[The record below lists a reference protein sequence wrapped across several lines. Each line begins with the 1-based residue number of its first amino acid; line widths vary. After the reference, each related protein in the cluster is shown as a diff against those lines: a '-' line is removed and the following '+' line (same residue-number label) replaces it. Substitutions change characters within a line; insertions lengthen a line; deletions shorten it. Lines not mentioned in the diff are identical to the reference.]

1 MASEAEE
8 LRKIRKR
15 VEALNPPSVGCGV
28 FVGLWLFV
36 ASVLVLRGCFGVDA
50 LWAIRNP
57 APIQSTAPA
66 TTPATS
72 AGQLDEQDSPPA
84 PTPRPSP

>member
-15 VEALNPPSVGCGV
+15 VEAMNPPSVGCGV

-50 LWAIRNP
+50 LWAIRDGKTVVSPPP
-57 APIQSTAPA
+57 AGV
-66 TTPATS
+66 PATS
-72 AGQLDEQDSPPA
+72 AEAQPPSA
-84 PTPRPSP
+84 DGTP

>member
-1 MASEAEE
+1 MASEADE

-15 VEALNPPSVGCGV
+15 VEAMNPPSVGCGV

-50 LWAIRNP
+50 LWAVRDAKP
-57 APIQSTAPA
+57 APVAA
-66 TTPATS
+66 PATS
-72 AGQLDEQDSPPA
+72 AGPPPA
-84 PTPRPSP
+84 TADEAP

>member
-15 VEALNPPSVGCGV
+15 VEAMNPPAILKNGGCGV

-50 LWAIRNP
+50 LWAIREARP
-57 APIQSTAPA
+57 APVGQSTGL
-66 TTPATS
+66 PATS
-72 AGQLDEQDSPPA
+72 ADRPPQTA
-84 PTPRPSP
+84 EPRP